1 MKITALV
8 ENISDGSVR
17 SAHGLSFY
25 IETKKHKIL
34 FDVGPD
40 DTLFE
45 NATMKHIDLSKV
57 DTVIISHG
65 HKDHGGAL
73 KRFLEINKTAK
84 VYLQKSAFERHFVK
98 VLFLRISVGLDK
110 SLMNDPRIV
119 LVEGDAKI
127 DDELSLFT
135 AKGKSGFQS
144 KANSNLYAGKV
155 RDDFRHEQDLLIHE
169 NKDVVIMGCGHCG
182 VVRILKSIPDTKPEY
197 CIGGFHIFDPVS
209 RRTVPKTQLDELSNG
224 LKEFEDVKFLTCH
237 CTGKKAYRY
246 LKQRHANISYFCC
259 GKQLNI

>member
-25 IETKKHKIL
+25 IETKMHKLL
-34 FDVGPD
+34 FDVGPNS
-40 DTLFE
+40 TLFE
-45 NATMKHIDLSKV
+45 NAVKKHIDLSQV

-73 KRFLEINKTAK
+73 KRFLQINRTAK
-84 VYLQKSAFERHFVK
+84 IYLQKSAFERHFVK
-98 VLFLRISVGLDK
+98 ILFLKFSVSLDER
-110 SLMNDPRIV
+110 LLHNEQIV
-119 LVEGDAKI
+119 LVDGDFVI

-169 NKDVVIMGCGHCG
+169 NKDVVIMGCGHAG
-182 VVRILKSIPDTKPEY
+182 VINILKSAAPARPSY
-197 CIGGFHIFDPVS
+197 CIGGFHVFDPVS
-209 RRTVPKTQLDELSNG
+209 RRTVPKAQLDELSSG
-224 LKEFEDVKFLTCH
+224 LKRFADVKFFTCH

-246 LKQRHANISYFCC
+246 LKQRHTNISYFCC